1 MRYDSAVIR
10 QSHCCVLLWKRS
22 SLQLLASVFEG
33 QNLQAEILRA
43 WFISAKKHRMKY
55 TLSSFGDSLH
65 SADMSCRSLNTL
77 SRGMLQSY
85 STCADMHEKGSPCDP
100 CKANTPRAYIQ
111 PACLSAGSTLNST
124 VYWKFPAALC
134 VSDLAVNS
142 PERRKGHDLLFACTA
157 FLEKCV
163 LKRSVL
169 KMNTWCDVTKGHRRL
184 SQITDSRA
192 AATCCLHIL
201 SYPVSVTSQTW
212 CTSPGRTS
220 LAAGF

>member
-1 MRYDSAVIR
+1 M
-10 QSHCCVLLWKRS
+10 
-22 SLQLLASVFEG
+22 E
-33 QNLQAEILRA
+33 
-43 WFISAKKHRMKY
+43 Y

-85 STCADMHEKGSPCDP
+85 STCADMQKRALRATCV
-100 CKANTPRAYIQ
+100 KQTRRAYIQ
-111 PACLSAGSTLNST
+111 PACLSAGITLNST
-124 VYWKFPAALC
+124 VYWKFLAALC

-142 PERRKGHDLLFACTA
+142 PERRKVHDLLFACTA

-201 SYPVSVTSQTW
+201 RYPVSVTSQTW
-212 CTSPGRTS
+212 CTRPGRAS

>member
-1 MRYDSAVIR
+1 
-10 QSHCCVLLWKRS
+10 
-22 SLQLLASVFEG
+22 
-33 QNLQAEILRA
+33 
-43 WFISAKKHRMKY
+43 MKY

-85 STCADMHEKGSPCDP
+85 STCADMHKKGSPCDP

-111 PACLSAGSTLNST
+111 PACLSAGLTLNST
-124 VYWKFPAALC
+124 VYWKFLATLC

-142 PERRKGHDLLFACTA
+142 LLPRKEKRPWFTLCLHCLFR
-157 FLEKCV
+157 KCV
-163 LKRSVL
+163 LKRSLL
-169 KMNTWCDVTKGHRRL
+169 KMNTWCDVTKGHLRL

-201 SYPVSVTSQTW
+201 SYPVSVTSETW

-220 LAAGF
+220 FAAGF